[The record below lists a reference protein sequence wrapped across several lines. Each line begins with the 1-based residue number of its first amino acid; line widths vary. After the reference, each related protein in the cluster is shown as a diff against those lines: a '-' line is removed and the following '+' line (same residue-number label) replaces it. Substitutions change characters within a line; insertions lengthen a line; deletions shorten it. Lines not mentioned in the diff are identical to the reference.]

1 MPVSRS
7 RKKPKP
13 QSERPQ
19 VEVPEES
26 GNAPWF
32 VPTFVSLLVVGLV
45 WVVTTY
51 ISQSA
56 YPIPALGAWNLAV
69 GFVMILA
76 GFLMTMRWK

>member
-1 MPVSRS
+1 MSRS
-7 RKKPKP
+7 RKKSKP
-13 QSERPQ
+13 QPERQQ
-19 VEVPEES
+19 VGLPEES

-51 ISQSA
+51 ISQST

-69 GFVMILA
+69 GFVLILA